1 MIQIWGGENIEFS
14 LRVWTCGGEMEIV
27 PCSKVGHIYKQRNVY
42 SYPEGRHKTNVCN
55 NRRVADAWLDDF
67 KQVWGEGIG
76 AKVFCKKPEKPCS
89 KKSNNVKKS

>member
-1 MIQIWGGENIEFS
+1 
-14 LRVWTCGGEMEIV
+14 MEIV

-67 KQVWGEGIG
+67 KQVWGGAIG
-76 AKVFCKKPEKPCS
+76 AKVFY
-89 KKSNNVKKS
+89 